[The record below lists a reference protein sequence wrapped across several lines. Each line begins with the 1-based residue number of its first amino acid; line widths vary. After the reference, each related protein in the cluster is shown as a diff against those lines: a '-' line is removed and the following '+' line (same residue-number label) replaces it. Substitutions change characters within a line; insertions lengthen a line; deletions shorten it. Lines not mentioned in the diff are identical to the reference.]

1 MTIRH
6 HLFCTSRRG
15 RVIAAVGALFALLA
29 MAGCSHPVLGRP
41 ALLGAS
47 VTSGAG
53 AAVSPGVAFDSIPTE
68 QLVRADLQASMQRS
82 PTLMRSP
89 ARS

>member
-6 HLFCTSRRG
+6 HSRCTPRRG
-15 RVIAAVGALFALLA
+15 RVIAAVSALFVLA

-47 VTSGAG
+47 VTAGAG

-68 QLVRADLQASMQRS
+68 QLVRGE
-82 PTLMRSP
+82 
-89 ARS
+89 

>member
-1 MTIRH
+1 MTIRP

-15 RVIAAVGALFALLA
+15 RVIAAVGALFVLA
-29 MAGCSHPVLGRP
+29 MVGCSHPVLGRP

-82 PTLMRSP
+82 PTSMRSP